1 MRGMSTPTHCVAA
14 WCRECWVRMD
24 PTCLTDAIKLRLRC
38 LCVQYCPLLPL
49 QLRMEKVVLLKHRT
63 IRIQVRLPTLVF
75 LVLALLVDLVLVVL
89 VDLVLVV
96 LEVLVLLLVPGL
108 LLLLVVEAAE
118 LLLEVKV
125 PVAFLL
131 ILLFLLLVLL
141 ALLVVLVPLL
151 LLLPLLL
158 EVLPLLL
165 LFLQLAEVMVRRG
178 PQAVIHLTQ
187 QGTLKQ
193 EFRRL
198 QRQRLTTPRHPKD
211 RQERHPALDTH
222 EKKKKRKRKKK
233 KRKIMKSSSKVMKHK
248 SNNINSMNTPRKM
261 AKNPR
266 KIKTPFVQMP
276 PQIQATVTAAPRS
289 PTPPPLFCFFLL
301 RVLLLRW
308 WPRESEC
315 ERAMHR
321 PHTHSSFSLS
331 VCVSP
336 CMDSRPHLTPRGT
349 HNNVPIVYMHAHPCR
364 PVGALF
370 CMTRTAAVLPGCMG
384 GAP

>member
-1 MRGMSTPTHCVAA
+1 MRGTSTPTHWVAA
-14 WCRECWVRMD
+14 LCRECWVRMD

-49 QLRMEKVVLLKHRT
+49 QLRMEKIHLLNHRT
-63 IRIQVRLPTLVF
+63 IRIQVRLPTLV
-75 LVLALLVDLVLVVL
+75 VLVLVA
-89 VDLVLVV
+89 

-158 EVLPLLL
+158 LI
-165 LFLQLAEVMVRRG
+165 LQLAEVMVRRG

-211 RQERHPALDTH
+211 RQERHPAPDTQ
-222 EKKKKRKRKKK
+222 EKKK

-289 PTPPPLFCFFLL
+289 PTPPPLLCLLLLFL
-301 RVLLLRW
+301 RVRLLLRW

-315 ERAMHR
+315 ERAVHR

-331 VCVSP
+331 VCPLAWTLALTSP
-336 CMDSRPHLTPRGT
+336 
-349 HNNVPIVYMHAHPCR
+349 
-364 PVGALF
+364 
-370 CMTRTAAVLPGCMG
+370 TRHTQ
-384 GAP
+384 